1 MSSTSWF
8 TEFPSADVPLTW
20 FRLDLNSSALH
31 GVPPTNISR
40 DGVVRDIGVTW
51 FDHVGIV
58 TPWTHRWDPMR
69 LWDDQS
75 ESDGLSNPGWNFYN
89 ALHWSLRFDLSTGY
103 MQLNHSWY
111 CDDKDPERP

>member
-1 MSSTSWF
+1 
-8 TEFPSADVPLTW
+8 
-20 FRLDLNSSALH
+20 
-31 GVPPTNISR
+31 
-40 DGVVRDIGVTW
+40 
-51 FDHVGIV
+51 
-58 TPWTHRWDPMR
+58 MR